1 MKIEIFQTKD
11 QLDIEKYYDLRWRI
25 LREPWKQPRG
35 SEKDPL
41 EDESTHLMARIN
53 KKIVAVGRLHFNS
66 DIEAQ
71 IRYMAVELNFQN
83 RGIGTLL
90 IRELEKIAKNKGAHH
105 VVLNGR
111 DTALQFYQKNGY
123 TIVNKAHTIFGSI
136 EHWKMRKI
144 LI

>member
-1 MKIEIFQTKD
+1 MKIEILQPKN
-11 QLDIEKYYDLRWRI
+11 QVDIEEYYDLRWRI

-41 EDESTHLMARIN
+41 EDESIHIMLRIDR
-53 KKIVAVGRLHFNS
+53 KTVAVGRLHFNS

-83 RGIGTLL
+83 KGFGTLL
-90 IRELEKIAKNKGAHH
+90 IRELEKIAKNKGAHY
-105 VVLNGR
+105 VILNGR
-111 DTALQFYQKNGY
+111 DSALQFYQKNGY

-136 EHWKMRKI
+136 EHWKMRKD

>member
-1 MKIEIFQTKD
+1 MKIEILQPKN
-11 QLDIEKYYDLRWRI
+11 QGDIEKYYDLRWRI
-25 LREPWKQPRG
+25 LRKPWKQPRG

-41 EDESTHLMARIN
+41 EDESIHLMLRID
-53 KKIVAVGRLHFNS
+53 KKMVAVGRLHFNS

-83 RGIGTLL
+83 KGFGTLL

-105 VVLNGR
+105 VILNGR
-111 DTALQFYQKNGY
+111 DSALQFYQKNGY
-123 TIVNKAHTIFGSI
+123 TIVNKAHTFFGSI
-136 EHWKMRKI
+136 EHWKMRKD

>member
-1 MKIEIFQTKD
+1 MKIEILQPKN
-11 QLDIEKYYDLRWRI
+11 QVDIEEYYDLRWRI

-41 EDESTHLMARIN
+41 EDESIHIMLRIDR
-53 KKIVAVGRLHFNS
+53 KTVAVGRLHFNS

-83 RGIGTLL
+83 KGFGTLL

-105 VVLNGR
+105 VILNGR
-111 DTALQFYQKNGY
+111 DSVLQFYQKNGY
-123 TIVNKAHTIFGSI
+123 TIVNKAHTIFGCI
-136 EHWKMRKI
+136 EHWKMRKD

>member
-1 MKIEIFQTKD
+1 MKIEIFQPKN
-11 QLDIEKYYDLRWRI
+11 QVDIEKYYDLRWRI

-35 SEKDPL
+35 SEKDSL
-41 EDESTHLMARIN
+41 EDESIHLMACIN

-83 RGIGTLL
+83 RGFGTLL

-105 VVLNGR
+105 VILNGR
-111 DTALQFYQKNGY
+111 DTALQFYKKNGY

-136 EHWKMRKI
+136 EHWKMRKD
-144 LI
+144 LM

>member
-1 MKIEIFQTKD
+1 MKIEIFQPKN
-11 QLDIEKYYDLRWRI
+11 QVDIEKYYDLRWRI

-41 EDESTHLMARIN
+41 EDKSIHLMACIN
-53 KKIVAVGRLHFNS
+53 TTIVAVGRLHFNS

-83 RGIGTLL
+83 KGFGTLL

-105 VVLNGR
+105 VILNGR
-111 DTALQFYQKNGY
+111 DAALQFYQKNTLENEKRPY
-123 TIVNKAHTIFGSI
+123 MKIIHSTILLTLA
-136 EHWKMRKI
+136 
-144 LI
+144 